1 MEYNDIVSHKF
12 GQLKVISF
20 YDVTKHGGKR
30 KARYLCKCSCGEEK
44 LCLRERLLDGR
55 NTSCGHKVTNGNKY
69 IKGSVVI
76 KRKYKKG
83 KDHPR
88 FTGHEELHGSHWS
101 KIKAGAK
108 SRNLE
113 FLISLEEAWN
123 LFLKQNRKCA
133 LSGIELKFSRTAIKK
148 LSTASLDRIDSNKG
162 YTLSNVQWI
171 HKDINQMK
179 MDLDENYFIEMCRK
193 IANYVKT

>member
-1 MEYNDIVSHKF
+1 MDYNDILNHKF

-20 YDVTKHGGKR
+20 YDFCKHGGK
-30 KARYLCKCSCGEEK
+30 KKSRYLCKCSCGEEK

-55 NTSCGHKVTNGNKY
+55 NTSCGHKVTNSDKY
-69 IKGSVVI
+69 IKNSVVI

-83 KDHPR
+83 KDNHR
-88 FTGHEELHGSHWS
+88 FTGYEELHGSHWS

-113 FLISLEEAWN
+113 FSITIKDAWDLFIS
-123 LFLKQNRKCA
+123 QNRKCS
-133 LSGIELKFSRTAIKK
+133 LSGIELKFSPTAIKK
-148 LSTASLDRIDSNKG
+148 LTTASLDRIDSDKG
-162 YTLSNVQWI
+162 YLLNNVQWI

-179 MDLDENYFIEMCRK
+179 MDLNEKYFIEMCRK